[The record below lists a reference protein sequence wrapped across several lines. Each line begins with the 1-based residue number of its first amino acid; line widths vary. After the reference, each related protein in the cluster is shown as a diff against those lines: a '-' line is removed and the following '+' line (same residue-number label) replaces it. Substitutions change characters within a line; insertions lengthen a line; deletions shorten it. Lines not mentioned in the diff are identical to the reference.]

1 MSPRPLETDPCGLEA
16 SHTLYKGRRMSGS
29 VSRGPGRF
37 LEGLVGFGNDIR
49 SDFNVFWRAG
59 HMMFV
64 DILELFPTHK
74 TNFPNILKPLLP
86 VVFMIL
92 RHFSARNQ

>member
-59 HMMFV
+59 RIVTAERRESRHAQN
-64 DILELFPTHK
+64 K
-74 TNFPNILKPLLP
+74 GKPLKFP
-86 VVFMIL
+86 MIIGSGT
-92 RHFSARNQ
+92 R